1 MNENQTS
8 NVQKGLGKDALS
20 VSDGTTAAATTS
32 ASADVKASNADQTQN
47 QHLFHSYYQVN
58 KNCYNFRNSD
68 LDMSGIA
75 FFYSYLR
82 TLKLIRPLVLSY
94 FVITFPF
101 RFRCRYLSVTH
112 RFKTRTH
119 GVLNLF

>member
-20 VSDGTTAAATTS
+20 VSDGTIGAATTS

-58 KNCYNFRNSD
+58 INCYTFQDPKFRLGQVWNS
-68 LDMSGIA
+68 LFLFI
-75 FFYSYLR
+75 FKN
-82 TLKLIRPLVLSY
+82 LKTFSASCPFLFRDPIYCVT
-94 FVITFPF
+94 VTFPF
-101 RFRCRYLSVTH
+101 PGVVVTSA
-112 RFKTRTH
+112 
-119 GVLNLF
+119 

>member
-8 NVQKGLGKDALS
+8 NVQKGLDKDALS
-20 VSDGTTAAATTS
+20 VSDGTAAAATTS
-32 ASADVKASNADQTQN
+32 ASADVKASNTDQTQN

-58 KNCYNFRNSD
+58 INCYNFRNSD

-94 FVITFPF
+94 FVILFIALPS
-101 RFRCRYLSVTH
+101 RFRSQGLSLPQ
-112 RFKTRTH
+112 RDSPFQR
-119 GVLNLF
+119 